1 MIVSDEISENL
12 CFVVLVRSDALI
24 FSTFVANNEE
34 KCDTVFIFFVLLQS
48 ENGYGR
54 PLT

>member
-1 MIVSDEISENL
+1 MFFSAVQIGCTD
-12 CFVVLVRSDALI
+12 

-34 KCDTVFIFFVLLQS
+34 KCDAVSIIFVLLQS